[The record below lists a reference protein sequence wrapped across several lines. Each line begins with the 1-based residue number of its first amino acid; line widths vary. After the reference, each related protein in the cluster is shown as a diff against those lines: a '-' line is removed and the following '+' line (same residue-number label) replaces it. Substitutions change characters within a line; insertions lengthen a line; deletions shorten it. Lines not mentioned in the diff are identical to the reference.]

1 MQLFIFAQ
9 MENRRLISNSAKRSR
24 IERTHQT
31 MTKKKEQQQ
40 QKQQHEKIELNGL
53 EKLRVE
59 HIFNCTWFVNNAF
72 ILRTCG
78 VSSPLFWLGKKEI
91 THTNTHTHRPCES
104 VIFPTNFPC
113 MYLRQLR
120 ACSIYYSRWYVVLV
134 VCVQFRFGA
143 LSHPCIIIYILYLK
157 LRH

>member
-1 MQLFIFAQ
+1 MLKIYKINNIYAAFHF
-9 MENRRLISNSAKRSR
+9 R
-24 IERTHQT
+24 IDGKSSTNLELSKEKPNWANTPNDD
-31 MTKKKEQQQ
+31 KKKEQQQ

-134 VCVQFRFGA
+134 VCV
-143 LSHPCIIIYILYLK
+143 
-157 LRH
+157 